1 MQTTATAAAAA
12 KKASLIGICQAV
24 GEGFGFNP
32 DFLRVALA
40 VMLLVNPGYVLI
52 VYGIL
57 GVTVLA
63 SRLLVREPRPAAQHG
78 I

>member
-1 MQTTATAAAAA
+1 MQTTAAATAA

-63 SRLLVREPRPAAQHG
+63 SRLLVREPRRPAAPRG

>member
-1 MQTTATAAAAA
+1 MQTTDTAAAR

-24 GEGFGFNP
+24 GDGFGFNP
-32 DFLRVALA
+32 DFLRIALA
-40 VMLLVNPGYVLI
+40 VMLLVNPVYVLV

-63 SRLLVREPRPAAQHG
+63 SRLLVREPRRPATPHG